1 MNQWLRQRGSCQKS
15 SRQLFKLELLSEPS
29 DQPSS
34 LPSEPAHTPDTTASA
49 FDSANTSQV
58 ENIDSALNT
67 AKVLGRLKRGY
78 GSSKRDSP
86 KTRQILE
93 RTLKNNLE
101 RKLRRIS
108 LVYPPDS
115 ENLSLL
121 ESSQSRSLPSLE
133 INPPRTSSP
142 CEPQNILAPRTPL
155 LTPSGSLESVF
166 VSESCESSIH
176 RPESEE
182 LLVRESQERS
192 FSPCPSVPFLAA
204 AMSELNEAEKRLKK
218 LLRTINATI
227 EANPID
233 ILTEIAMIP
242 LYVES
247 EKTLVSQL
255 IELNVGVAEIFDD
268 HPVLL
273 GDTKINSWKAQ
284 VSKVKSDLS
293 KYRQNLATKIRE
305 LQQPTNSAV
314 VNQPGNTNSSV
325 LSDNASGSHNSSVD
339 KERLDFEKEKLK
351 KQQEKV
357 QTEAERRMKSVVED
371 ATKFSKKFPQLA
383 EEWTLEENVKIEE
396 AMKNIVNWEKTMSR
410 LKKES
415 REVEILFLGNKL
427 SDPESNLSKMLQTV
441 TSAEKLMDNSI
452 NQVQL
457 LDTSRNLNS
466 LGTRKVELVKLPQ
479 FSGKVGEDFV
489 TFRRKMEKAF
499 ISNRIATDDQVQKL
513 RENLFGGAKLIVPE
527 GMDDIDSA
535 WEVLEAAFGGEDKVM
550 QNRKDK
556 LADLGSLPDAG
567 VLKAGQSKR
576 VTWCLE
582 LERLLADI
590 VELGN
595 RSDALAKEAFSKST
609 INLIIGLFPSDIRKD
624 MIKAPGEGY
633 DKLLEVIDIIETE
646 RAIFQVDDQFV
657 DKRSKRE
664 RSKAPIVGNTSSGS
678 NPRGYQV
685 FRGPVKQPNCRI
697 CKCLESRGDTY
708 NLYEN
713 HVGNYPT
720 GCPRF
725 AGLTTEE
732 RFEIT
737 KEAKMCLRCLD
748 PKSTWVQRD
757 GHKNCQIS
765 KTKKNRFSC
774 TNDRCVWHSWICS
787 NHKEENKDLLNK
799 FSSELSK
806 RGLTFAQFNMFSSP
820 ALKSNNQPQK
830 IADDVSIIRDT
841 SKDLTREQA
850 IEKLLKLTPNSEKLV
865 TEERGAPMFMFGYAE
880 GKTRPI
886 NIMYDSGCS
895 DLLLKEGVPGKEL
908 EGIRVASGP
917 FVIGAVGG
925 VKLMANAAWMV
936 KCKMFDG
943 VSQVLEGL
951 SVNQVTSDFP
961 NVCLDEAIAAIK
973 GDDKQNKLLQNAKV
987 PNKVGGQV
995 DILIGIK
1002 YNALF
1007 PTLIH
1012 MLPNGLGIY
1021 KLRIKSH
1028 GSKDTAVIAGPHS
1041 SFDQLLKKVG
1051 NMAYLLQTFQKS
1063 VQCWRSIVAPKIK
1076 ELEIPPMSEKDELL
1090 AFNMNSQE
1098 NKGYLVNTDLH
1109 FDYIEPVDEVL
1120 DKVFRIPCPDCDL
1133 LSTREEPDMTYS
1145 PVSSGI
1151 FFPDGYGFDHTA
1163 NAADLTISK
1172 MKQIVEAQD
1181 KGLQIDYKCP
1191 KCRRCVECLKPI
1203 ETERIS
1209 LREEAEM
1216 AEISESVKLDL
1227 ENKRIIC
1234 SLPLR
1239 GAEEEFLSTN
1249 RAQAEKVLKQQCAK
1263 YFKDEQTKP
1272 IIIKAFRK
1280 LFDNKH
1286 AKLLKDLPPEVVE
1299 KILSKKVNYFIP
1311 WRVVFKDSIST
1322 PARPVLDASSN
1333 TPIMPDGTGGRSL
1346 NDACM
1351 KGRIPDMNLLRM
1363 ILRFMIGKYGFTGD
1377 LSQFYNC
1384 FKLIEDNWNL
1394 QLFLWKEDLNP
1405 ANETLVAVL
1414 MTLIYGV
1421 KCVAAQ
1427 SEAGIYKLAKYIE
1440 GKHPE
1445 LAEFLIN
1452 SRYVD
1457 DSGDSKAE
1465 LEECQ
1470 ELTGKANDL
1479 FAEVGMQC
1487 KEWSYTSIP
1496 PSEKVS
1502 ADGRTVSIGGMYW
1515 SPEMDTLEAKIPTW
1529 HFGSVCRGRIKA
1541 GTETFQGSS
1550 EIDMNNFV
1558 PKDVT
1563 PRQISSKYYSFYDLS
1578 GLFLPLTAGMKRDL
1592 RRVMKETD
1600 GWDCFISSELRSKW
1614 VSNIWTLEKLKGM
1627 KFVRAKMPEDAV
1639 NEKMRMIVKVD
1650 AAKMLIIV
1658 AIWVGFPMKSGKWSC
1673 SYLIGRALLTA
1684 EDSMTPKDE
1693 LNGLTGGC
1701 NMGFIVRE
1709 GLDKWVDE
1717 YLICCDST
1725 ISLFWVKSDKLKLSI
1740 FHRNRV
1746 VQIRRTTDLQCL
1758 YHVVTDQNLADLPTR
1773 PDKVSFADVEP
1784 LSVWHTGLE
1793 WMKSDISEAVKNKIL
1808 TPLDKLCIQD
1818 EQKADYDKGF
1828 VFEKTKDILTKGHV
1842 VTTTICGVVQN
1853 KERVDLVYSRAA
1865 FAKYIVL
1872 PTKYHFPSVVR
1883 IVGIVFKFIR
1893 SFKCRQGKSLPR
1905 PKFQMLVSKAED
1917 SPQALQTALLSRSS
1931 ANTST
1936 NVSTEKYTIVPNED
1950 DVSDALSYL
1959 FRVATQEVKEFVKP
1973 EILKKVAIESNGI
1986 LYSKSRVMDGQRFML
2001 SGDLED
2007 SGILAEKGVIIHTP
2021 LVERFSPLAYSIGH
2035 WIHDTLSKHSGYETA
2050 HRTSLGFCCI
2060 LKGASLYEEIA
2071 EDCTT
2076 CKKLRRKFIEVS
2088 MGPISGHQFAV
2099 CPPFW
2104 VTQADLYGPLT
2115 HYVPGRER
2123 NTRNKPSLDAKCY
2136 VFVMVCMVTKLVNM
2150 QVVET
2155 KDVGGISCALTRLGC
2170 EVGMPKLFLIDEDSG
2185 IMATLKQAEIEM
2197 VDASLQVYKEH
2208 GVRFETCPVAG
2219 HNAHG
2224 LVERKIK
2231 TAQEL
2236 MEKSGFA
2243 NVRMH
2248 TTGLQTTCK
2257 LVENMMNNTPYGFSY
2272 ARGKGNNKLM
2282 KLISPNMMKIGRIH
2296 SRSLNGPLRLPEGP
2310 ATIMKKVEEVYKS
2323 FYKIYNDTMVA
2334 KLIQEAQPKWFRND
2348 RDLKVDDVVFFRK
2361 SEGSAIK
2368 GSWTVGMVDSITYGA
2383 DGLIREA
2390 AIKYCNASEQIP
2402 RYTTRAVRSLVRLFN
2417 VMDGHWR
2424 QDMEEVQKMLRQLD
2438 VQVVIEEQAEPEL
2451 ICDHLVDD
2459 TSLCSCCC
2467 PSHCSLS
2474 LHTARGGKL
2483 AKEKDFELP
2492 IIDVNL
2498 EMFVDHSEYKL
2509 DQLDDYLGEES
2520 SILDPEYEPIGDCF
2534 MGLVTALNRDLSLA

>member
-1 MNQWLRQRGSCQKS
+1 MRLKGSCQKF
-15 SRQLFKLELLSEPS
+15 SRQLSKLELLPNLS

-34 LPSEPAHTPDTTASA
+34 LSPEPAHTPNSTASA
-49 FDSANTSQV
+49 FESANTSQV
-58 ENIDSALNT
+58 EDIDSALNT

-78 GSSKRDSP
+78 GNKKKRDSP

-93 RTLKNNLE
+93 RTLKNNLD

-115 ENLSLL
+115 EPLSLL
-121 ESSQSRSLPSLE
+121 DSTENRSLPSLE

-142 CEPQNILAPRTPL
+142 CEQENILAPRTP

-182 LLVRESQERS
+182 LPVPESQERS
-192 FSPCPSVPFLAA
+192 ISPNPSVSILAT
-204 AMSELNEAEKRLKK
+204 AMAELDEIEKKLKK
-218 LLRTINATI
+218 LLRTISAMMD
-227 EANPID
+227 ANPVD
-233 ILTEIAMIP
+233 ILTEVAMIP
-242 LYVES
+242 LYSEC
-247 EKTLVSQL
+247 EKTLVNQL
-255 IELNVGVAEIFDD
+255 VELNVGVAEMFDD
-268 HPVLL
+268 YPVLL
-273 GDTKINSWKAQ
+273 GETKINSWKVK
-284 VSKVKSDLS
+284 VSNVKSDLNQ
-293 KYRQNLATKIRE
+293 YRQNLATKIRE
-305 LQQPTNSAV
+305 LQQPTNTATV
-314 VNQPGNTNSSV
+314 AQPGSSSV
-325 LSDNASGSHNSSVD
+325 LNNSASGSPNSSFEQ
-339 KERLDFEKEKLK
+339 ERLDFEKDKLK
-351 KQQEKV
+351 RQQQRI
-357 QTEAERRMKSVVED
+357 QTEAEKRLKSVVED
-371 ATKFSKKFPQLA
+371 ATKFSKKFPALA
-383 EEWTLEENVKIEE
+383 EEWTLEENVKIEA
-396 AMKNIVNWEKTMSR
+396 AMKDIVNWERTMSC

-415 REVEILFLGNKL
+415 REVEILFDGNKL
-427 SDPESNLSKMLQTV
+427 SDPDGNLPKMLQAV
-441 TSAEKLMDNSI
+441 ANAEKLMDNSI
-452 NQVQL
+452 NQVKT

-479 FSGKVGEDFV
+479 FSGKIGEDFV
-489 TFRRKMEKAF
+489 TFRKKMEKAF
-499 ISNRIATDDQVQKL
+499 SSNRIATDDQVQKL
-513 RENLFGGAKLIVPE
+513 RENLKDGAKLIVPE

-535 WEVLEAAFGGEDKVM
+535 WDVLEAAFGGEDKVM

-556 LADLGSLPDAG
+556 LADMGSLPDAG

-582 LERLLADI
+582 LERLLAEI

-633 DKLLEVIDIIETE
+633 DKLLEVIDIIEAE

-664 RSKAPIVGNTSSGS
+664 RGKAPNVGHMNSGS

-685 FRGPVKQPNCRI
+685 FRGPQKQPNCRI
-697 CKCLESRGDTY
+697 CKVLEGRGDTY

-732 RFEIT
+732 RFEVT
-737 KEAKMCLRCLD
+737 KESKMCLRCLD

-757 GHKNCQIS
+757 GHKGCQIS

-787 NHKEENKDLLNK
+787 THKEENKDLLNK
-799 FSSELSK
+799 FSAELSK
-806 RGLTFAQFNMFSSP
+806 RGLSFVQFNTQ
-820 ALKSNNQPQK
+820 ALKSNKQPQK
-830 IADDVSIIRDT
+830 IADDVSLIRDT

-850 IEKLLKLTPNSEKLV
+850 IEKLLKLTPNSEKLD
-865 TEERGAPMFMFGYAE
+865 TEEKGAPMFMFGYAE

-895 DLLLKEGVPGKEL
+895 DLLLKEGVPEKEM
-908 EGIRVASGP
+908 EGVRVAAGP

-925 VKLMANAAWMV
+925 VKLMANDAWMV

-943 VSQVLEGL
+943 ISQVLEGL
-951 SVNQVTSDFP
+951 TVNQVTSCFP
-961 NVCLDEAIAAIK
+961 KVCLDDAIAEIK

-987 PNKVGGQV
+987 PNQVGGEV

-1028 GSKDTAVIAGPHS
+1028 GSKHNAVIAGPHS

-1051 NMAYLLQTFQKS
+1051 NMAYLLQTFQES
-1063 VQCWRSIVAPKIK
+1063 VQHWRSIVAPKIR
-1076 ELEIPPMSEKDELL
+1076 ELEGPPMSEKDELL

-1098 NKGYLVNTDLH
+1098 NKGYLASTDSH
-1109 FDYIEPVDEVL
+1109 FDFIEPVDDVL
-1120 DKVFRIPCPDCDL
+1120 DKVFKVPCPDCDS
-1133 LSTREEPDMTYS
+1133 LS
-1145 PVSSGI
+1145 
-1151 FFPDGYGFDHTA
+1151 TA

-1209 LREEAEM
+1209 IREEAEM

-1249 RAQAEKVLKQQCAK
+1249 KAQAEKVLNQQCAK
-1263 YFKDEQTKP
+1263 YFKDEHTKP
-1272 IIIKAFRK
+1272 VILKAFKK

-1286 AKLLKDLPPEVVE
+1286 AKLLKDLPPETVE
-1299 KILSKKVNYFIP
+1299 KILSKKVNHFIP

-1333 TPIMPDGTGGRSL
+1333 TPLMPDGTGGRSL

-1384 FKLIEDNWNL
+1384 FKLIEDQWNL
-1394 QLFLWKEDLNP
+1394 QMFIWKDDLNP
-1405 ANETLVAVL
+1405 ANETLVAIL

-1421 KCVAAQ
+1421 KSVAAQ

-1440 GKHPE
+1440 EKHPE

-1465 LEECQ
+1465 LEECK
-1470 ELTGKANDL
+1470 ELTAKADDL

-1550 EIDMNNFV
+1550 EIDMNTFV
-1558 PKDVT
+1558 PKNVT
-1563 PRQISSKYYSFYDLS
+1563 PRQISSKYYSFYDLT

-1600 GWDCFISSELRSKW
+1600 GWDCYISSELRSKW
-1614 VSNIWTLEKLKGM
+1614 VSNLWTIEKLKGM
-1627 KFVRAKMPEDAV
+1627 KFGRAKMPENAV

-1658 AIWVGFPMKSGKWSC
+1658 GIWVGFLMKCGKWSC

-1684 EDSMTPKDE
+1684 EDSTTPKDE

-1701 NMGFIVRE
+1701 NMGYIVRE
-1709 GLDKWVDE
+1709 ALKKWVDE

-1773 PDKVSFADVEP
+1773 PEKVSFADVEP
-1784 LSVWHTGLE
+1784 LSVWHTGLD

-1808 TPLDKLCIQD
+1808 TPIDKLSIGN
-1818 EQKADYDKGF
+1818 EQKADYEKGF
-1828 VFEKTKDILTKGHV
+1828 VFEKTKDILTKGHI
-1842 VTTTICGVVQN
+1842 VTKTVCGVVTN

-1865 FAKYIVL
+1865 FARYIVL
-1872 PTKYHFPSVVR
+1872 PTKYHFPSIVR

-1893 SFKCRQGKSLPR
+1893 SFKCRKGKNSTR
-1905 PKFQMLVSKAED
+1905 PKFQMLVSTAED
-1917 SPQALQTALLSRSS
+1917 SPQALQTCLLSRSS
-1931 ANTST
+1931 ANAST
-1936 NVSTEKYTIVPNED
+1936 NVSTGKHMIIPND
-1950 DVSDALSYL
+1950 DDISDALSYL
-1959 FRVATQEVKEFVKP
+1959 FQVATQEVKEFVKP

-1986 LYSKSRVMDGQRFML
+1986 LYSKSRIMDGQRFML

-2035 WIHDTLSKHSGYETA
+2035 WVHDTLSKHAGYETA
-2050 HRTSLGFCCI
+2050 NRTSLGFCCI

-2071 EDCTT
+2071 HDCTT

-2088 MGPISGHQFAV
+2088 MGPISSHQFAV
-2099 CPPFW
+2099 CPAFW
-2104 VTQADLYGPLT
+2104 VTQADLYGPIT

-2123 NTRNKPSLDAKCY
+2123 NTRTRPALDCKCY
-2136 VFVMVCMVTKLVNM
+2136 VFVMVCMVTKLVNL

-2155 KDVGGISCALTRLGC
+2155 KDVDGICCALTRLGC
-2170 EVGMPKLFLIDEDSG
+2170 EIGMPKLFLIDKDSG
-2185 IMATLKQAEIEM
+2185 IMATLKDAEVEM
-2197 VDASLQVYKEH
+2197 LDASLQVYKEH

-2243 NVRMH
+2243 TVRMH
-2248 TTGLQTTCK
+2248 TTGLQTTVK
-2257 LVENMMNNTPYGFSY
+2257 LVENMMNNSPYGFSY

-2296 SRSLNGPLRLPEGP
+2296 SRPLNGPLKLPEGP
-2310 ATIMKKVEEVYKS
+2310 ASMMKKVNDVYKS
-2323 FYKIYNDTMVA
+2323 FYRIYNDTMVA
-2334 KLIQEAQPKWFRND
+2334 KLIQEAQPKWFRTD

-2368 GSWTVGMVDSITYGA
+2368 GKWTVGMVDSVTFGT

-2390 AIKYCNASEQIP
+2390 SIRYCNASEEVS
-2402 RYTTRAVRSLVRLFN
+2402 RYTVRSVRSLVRLFN

-2424 QDMEEVQKMLRQLD
+2424 QDMEEVQKMLAQLD
-2438 VQVVIEEQAEPEL
+2438 VKVTLEEQAGAEL
-2451 ICDHLVDD
+2451 ICDHLVDGSD
-2459 TSLCSCCC
+2459 NLVDDPTLCKCCC
-2467 PSHCSLS
+2467 ASHCSLS
-2474 LHTARGGKL
+2474 LHVARGVKL
-2483 AKEKDFELP
+2483 AKEKDFEP
-2492 IIDVNL
+2492 PEIDVQ
-2498 EMFVDHSEYKL
+2498 MKMPTDHLEYKL
-2509 DQLDDYLGEES
+2509 DQLCDYLGEES
-2520 SILDPEYEPIGDCF
+2520 SILDPECEPVGDCF
-2534 MGLVTALNRDLSLA
+2534 MGLVTALNRDLSSAQPW